1 MVHPMMPDARREGHR
16 AGVAECA
23 ISATHN
29 SLKSQ
34 RARNLKSPISNNRAV
49 TSKLCIRPR
58 PTALNNHTA
67 SNSRATLF
75 SAHRTAGALPTAISW
90 LGAFRTPAARACE
103 CLIIPGVRKPAQKP
117 TLRRRQC
124 GVQQLANRPNV
135 IRNAK
140 RHCWRPRQ
148 FEQASADPTTCN
160 SNDRYPAILLIRA
173 SDNTDAPTPA
183 ATYRS

>member
-75 SAHRTAGALPTAISW
+75 SAHRTAGALPTAISC

-103 CLIIPGVRKPAQKP
+103 CLIIPGVRKPAQSTKHKAQSTKADVAASPVRRP
-117 TLRRRQC
+117 TTRQSSKRDP
-124 GVQQLANRPNV
+124 QRQAPLLASKAVRTSFSRSDDV
-135 IRNAK
+135 
-140 RHCWRPRQ
+140 Q
-148 FEQASADPTTCN
+148 FERSLSGN
-160 SNDRYPAILLIRA
+160 PAHPSFR
-173 SDNTDAPTPA
+173 
-183 ATYRS
+183 